1 MRHRLI
7 VLILQAIA
15 VLLASVATLS
25 HAVSFVP
32 EQDRQLRDDRP
43 VLDVRSVVT
52 FPDPQERRTYLEH
65 FANRVF
71 GTSTS
76 RAVRERFGVS
86 SSAIAVTSGGV
97 NAIFSELNKAD
108 IAVLVAHGSG
118 DNFQLPNGTFA
129 SATDVTASNFS
140 FSKTKVLVCLSCF
153 SARTGGLGTALAN
166 KGAPIVITSTSL
178 QSDEAMAQ
186 FMNVFLRLLTQGTTI
201 DNAFTQAAMSV
212 RDASGGTPFFDA
224 ATGTVR
230 NLRRDLAAGLS
241 GIDQFNLGGSTQV
254 QTPRGTQAGS
264 RSDRTINFDAA
275 TGRLTFTNDSIVGLL
290 GPDGSLL
297 AQADAILG
305 ANVVFPDF
313 SLAGTTAGGNPIFLP
328 EGDALLQVT
337 SGGTAVLTTEIPYLT
352 YIENAFRS
360 VAYDLSDS
368 LFDAGSSFLSDLQ
381 ASFISSLGSGDP
393 FLFGIR
399 IYPDAEFAALTQ
411 NFTVSAAT
419 GFLNAIGPLQ
429 AIAEPSML
437 VLVGWGLLVLLIQIA
452 PANRRSRAR

>member
-129 SATDVTASNFS
+129 SATDVTASNWR
-140 FSKTKVLVCLSCF
+140 VGHC
-153 SARTGGLGTALAN
+153 ARKQRRADRDHLD
-166 KGAPIVITSTSL
+166 V
-178 QSDEAMAQ
+178 
-186 FMNVFLRLLTQGTTI
+186 
-201 DNAFTQAAMSV
+201 AAE
-212 RDASGGTPFFDA
+212 R
-224 ATGTVR
+224 
-230 NLRRDLAAGLS
+230 
-241 GIDQFNLGGSTQV
+241 
-254 QTPRGTQAGS
+254 
-264 RSDRTINFDAA
+264 
-275 TGRLTFTNDSIVGLL
+275 
-290 GPDGSLL
+290 
-297 AQADAILG
+297 
-305 ANVVFPDF
+305 
-313 SLAGTTAGGNPIFLP
+313 
-328 EGDALLQVT
+328 
-337 SGGTAVLTTEIPYLT
+337 
-352 YIENAFRS
+352 
-360 VAYDLSDS
+360 
-368 LFDAGSSFLSDLQ
+368 
-381 ASFISSLGSGDP
+381 
-393 FLFGIR
+393 
-399 IYPDAEFAALTQ
+399 
-411 NFTVSAAT
+411 
-419 GFLNAIGPLQ
+419 
-429 AIAEPSML
+429 
-437 VLVGWGLLVLLIQIA
+437 
-452 PANRRSRAR
+452 